1 MKLHTISKLVRFGAT
16 SSALALALGGAAY
29 AQDTAPQAEDAAVD
43 TGNTIIVT
51 AQRQSQSLQEVP
63 IAVSAFSAEALEK
76 QQIEN
81 ASDLQL
87 TLPNVTFTKGN
98 FTGSSFTIRGIGD
111 LCVGISCDSATAIH
125 LNGSPLFGTRLFE
138 TEYFDLE
145 RIEVLRGPQGTLFG
159 RNATSGV
166 VNIVTAKPRMGD
178 FAASVEGEYAN
189 YDSIKGKAWVNVP
202 LGDTM
207 AIRLAGFYLNRDGY
221 TKNLFNGDR
230 YDDRDM
236 YAVRGS
242 FRWEPGP
249 DTTVDLLGYYF
260 REKDSRLR
268 IQKQQCQYD
277 PTGVLGCLNT
287 RRDFSKNNTNA
298 TFTGTLGSREFLG
311 VNGIPQSFGLNSL
324 YDGGVYANFVESSD
338 PREISTA
345 FRPEYFTDE
354 VQAQARIE
362 HNFGAIKAQL
372 TGMYQETEIFSRQD
386 YNLAVPS
393 RAGFGTALN
402 TLQLFGT
409 SGVPTGLPAPFPAFV
424 PGSAAYFSPLRA
436 ALIPNGPNG
445 QLCTSDTNPDGL
457 GVFGGNAVCSDFPI
471 AFDRSSGKGESYSGE
486 LILTTDFDGPVNFLL
501 GGIYAESK
509 ARDGDY
515 YVNAFAIDYVVGLLG
530 SFTTFGTTVDA
541 NPANDL
547 PPSFLGTPFFRNNT
561 DFFKLKS
568 YGIFGEGYWD
578 ISDTLKLTAGLRY
591 NNDKKFLRARS
602 TLASFLVPYSTT
614 GDAFNSPFAAGFDA
628 DPAFNMPG
636 IQPFQVRNVSF
647 DEITGRAVVDWQ
659 VTPDNLLYASYSRGY
674 KSGGI
679 NPPIQ
684 STVDLGVPDAFA
696 PEKIDSFEVGSKN
709 VFGNGDLVLNLTA
722 FYYKYKGL
730 QLSRIVARTSVN
742 DNINADIYGLEAEAI
757 VRPGPNTVVNI
768 GASYLHTEVKD
779 DTLFVNQRDPSG
791 GNPNSVIIKDITQAF
806 NCAVVANA
814 GGAAAAQGFVTG
826 VNNAINASRGLT
838 AANGLRGPQPFPADS
853 GLGASTGAFSI
864 CSSLAGAAA
873 GTGGAITVF
882 QGGVPVSIKGNK
894 LPQAPNY
901 KFSAGV
907 QHTIEFGNDM
917 TLVPRADVI
926 YTGEQFGNIFNGNVN
941 RIEGYE
947 QVNAQLQLNG
957 PEDRWFVRG
966 FVQNLFDTAPI
977 TGLYLTDQSS
987 GLFTNIFTLEPRRY
1001 GIAAGV
1007 KF

>member
-1 MKLHTISKLVRFGAT
+1 MRLHTISKLVRFGAT
-16 SSALALALGGAAY
+16 SSALALALGGTAF
-29 AQDTAPQAEDAAVD
+29 AQDVDPQAEDAAAD
-43 TGNTIIVT
+43 SGNTIIVT
-51 AQRQSQSLQEVP
+51 AQRTSQSLQEVP

-166 VNIVTAKPRMGD
+166 VNIVTAKPRMGE

-249 DTTVDLLGYYF
+249 DTTFDLLGYYF
-260 REKDSRLR
+260 REDDSRLR

-277 PTGVLGCLNT
+277 PTGVLGCLAA
-287 RRDFSKNNTNA
+287 RRDTSKNNTNA
-298 TFTGTLGSREFLG
+298 TFTGTLGSREFLAINLAAFAPLG
-311 VNGIPQSFGLNSL
+311 SALGLNSL
-324 YDGGVYANFVESSD
+324 YDGGAFLNFQEPRD
-338 PREISTA
+338 PRVVNTS
-345 FRPEYFTDE
+345 FVPEYFTDE
-354 VQAQARIE
+354 IQAQARIE
-362 HNFGAIKAQL
+362 HDFGSIKAQL
-372 TGMYQETEIFSRQD
+372 TGLYQETEIFSRQD
-386 YNLAVPS
+386 YNLGVAS
-393 RAGFGTALN
+393 RNFNSALATLTAL
-402 TLQLFGT
+402 GA
-409 SGVPTGLPAPFPAFV
+409 GGIPGI
-424 PGSAAYFSPLRA
+424 PGSAAYFAPLVA
-436 ALIPNGPNG
+436 AIVPNGPTG
-445 QLCTSDTNPDGL
+445 AICTSDTNPDGL
-457 GVFGGNAVCSDFPI
+457 GAFGGNKICSQVPQ
-471 AFDRSSGKGESYSGE
+471 AFDRSSGTSESYSGE
-486 LILTTDFDGPVNFLL
+486 LILSTDFDGPINFLL

-515 YVNAFAIDYVVGLLG
+515 YVNAFAIDYVTGLLG
-530 SFTTFGTTVDA
+530 SFTSLGTLFT
-541 NPANDL
+541 PAPDQ

-568 YGIFGEGYWD
+568 YGIFGEAYWN
-578 ISDTLKLTAGLRY
+578 ITDTLKFTGGLRY

-602 TLASFLVPYSTT
+602 TLASFLVPYAQT
-614 GDAFNSPFAAGFDA
+614 GDAFNAPAAAFFDA
-628 DPAFNMPG
+628 DLDADFPGVQAFQ
-636 IQPFQVRNVSF
+636 IRDFSF
-647 DEITGRAVVDWQ
+647 DEVTGRAVLDWQ
-659 VTPDNLLYASYSRGY
+659 MTPDNLLYASYSRGY

-679 NPPIQ
+679 NPPVQ
-684 STVDLGVPDAFA
+684 AVGVAVPDAFA
-696 PEKIDSFEVGSKN
+696 PEIVDAFELGSKN
-709 VFGNGDLVLNLTA
+709 VFANGDLILNLTA

-742 DNINADIYGLEAEAI
+742 DNINADIYGLEAEAV
-757 VRPGPNTVVNI
+757 VRPGPNTVINI
-768 GASYLHTEVKD
+768 GASYLNTEVKD

-791 GNPNSVIIKDITQAF
+791 GNPNAVIIKDITAAF
-806 NCAVVANA
+806 NCAVVANT
-814 GGAAAAQGFVTG
+814 GGPATAEAFVTN
-826 VNNAINASRGLT
+826 VNNIINGSAGLT
-838 AANGLRGPQPFPADS
+838 PANGLRAPQLFPADS
-853 GLGASTGAFSI
+853 GLGARSGAFSI
-864 CSSLAGAAA
+864 CSTLNALSANPALNP
-873 GTGGAITVF
+873 GGAVTVF
-882 QGGVPVSIKGNK
+882 PEGVAVSIDGNK

-901 KFSAGV
+901 KFSVGV

-917 TLVPRADVI
+917 TLVPRADLI

-941 RIEGYE
+941 KIEGYE
-947 QVNAQLQLNG
+947 QVNAQIQLNG
-957 PEDRWFVRG
+957 RDDRWFVRG
-966 FVQNLFDTAPI
+966 FVQNLFDVNPV

-1001 GIAAGV
+1001 GIAAGF